1 MFSELTIIVGILIA
15 ALIGYYLTSHSFTY
29 IEAMT
34 DPDNKNNGI
43 GGGGGGGSGNIVD
56 IVAIAKKQTESTKT
70 AISDLNIKEQRASYN
85 TINDQ
90 LEQWVSAKM
99 IDAAKTI
106 SYKVNSKADTDEII
120 KLMTDLNSMKAFK
133 ATLDD
138 CAKFIDTH

>member
-1 MFSELTIIVGILIA
+1 MFSELTIIIGILIA

-29 IEAMT
+29 LEAMT
-34 DPDNKNNGI
+34 DPENKKNGD
-43 GGGGGGGSGNIVD
+43 GGSGSIVD
-56 IVAIAKKQTESTKT
+56 IVAIAKKQTETTKT

-85 TINDQ
+85 TMNDQ

-106 SYKVNSKADTDEII
+106 SYKVNSNADTDEIV

>member
-1 MFSELTIIVGILIA
+1 MFSELTIIIGILIA

-29 IEAMT
+29 LEAMT
-34 DPDNKNNGI
+34 DPENKKNGV
-43 GGGGGGGSGNIVD
+43 GGSGSSDIVD
-56 IVAIAKKQTESTKT
+56 IVAIAKKQTETTKT

-85 TINDQ
+85 TMNDQ

-99 IDAAKTI
+99 VNAAKTI
-106 SYKVNSKADTDEII
+106 SYKVNSNADTDEIV

-138 CAKFIDTH
+138 CAKFIDAH

>member
-34 DPDNKNNGI
+34 DPENKMNGV
-43 GGGGGGGSGNIVD
+43 GSGGGSDIVD
-56 IVAIAKKQTESTKT
+56 IVAIAKKQTETTKT

-99 IDAAKTI
+99 IDATKMI
-106 SYKVNSKADTDEII
+106 SYKVNSKANTDEIV

>member
-1 MFSELTIIVGILIA
+1 MFSELAIIIGILIA
-15 ALIGYYLTSHSFTY
+15 ALIGYYLTSHSLTY

-34 DPDNKNNGI
+34 DPENKKNGV
-43 GGGGGGGSGNIVD
+43 GRGDIVD
-56 IVAIAKKQTESTKT
+56 IVAIAKKQTETTKL

-106 SYKVNSKADTDEII
+106 SYKVNSKADADEIV
-120 KLMTDLNSMKAFK
+120 KLMTEMNSMKAFK

>member
-1 MFSELTIIVGILIA
+1 MFSEFAIIIGILIA
-15 ALIGYYLTSHSFTY
+15 ALIGYYLTSHSLTY

-34 DPDNKNNGI
+34 DPENKKNGV
-43 GGGGGGGSGNIVD
+43 GRGDIVD
-56 IVAIAKKQTESTKT
+56 IVAIAKKQTETTKL

-106 SYKVNSKADTDEII
+106 SYKVNSKADADEIV
-120 KLMTDLNSMKAFK
+120 KLMTEMNSMKAFK

>member
-1 MFSELTIIVGILIA
+1 MFSELTIIVGILIT
-15 ALIGYYLTSHSFTY
+15 ALIGYYLTSHSLTY

-34 DPDNKNNGI
+34 DPSNKTN
-43 GGGGGGGSGNIVD
+43 GGGGDIVD

-70 AISDLNIKEQRASYN
+70 VIDNLNIKEQRASYN

-106 SYKVNSKADTDEII
+106 SYKVNSKADTDEIV
-120 KLMTDLNSMKAFK
+120 KLMADMNSMRAFR

>member
-1 MFSELTIIVGILIA
+1 MFSELTIIIGILIT

-34 DPDNKNNGI
+34 DPENKKNGA
-43 GGGGGGGSGNIVD
+43 GGGGGGDIVD

-70 AISDLNIKEQRASYN
+70 AISDLNIKEQRSSYN

-106 SYKVNSKADTDEII
+106 SYKVNSKADTDEIV
-120 KLMTDLNSMKAFK
+120 KLMAEMNSMKAFK

>member
-1 MFSELTIIVGILIA
+1 MFSELTIIIGILIA

-29 IEAMT
+29 LEAMT
-34 DPDNKNNGI
+34 DPENKKNGD
-43 GGGGGGGSGNIVD
+43 GGSGSIVD
-56 IVAIAKKQTESTKT
+56 IVAIAKKQTETTKT

-85 TINDQ
+85 TMNDQ

-99 IDAAKTI
+99 VNAAKTI
-106 SYKVNSKADTDEII
+106 SYKVNSNADTDEIV

-138 CAKFIDTH
+138 CAKFIDAH

>member
-43 GGGGGGGSGNIVD
+43 GSGGTGNIVD

-106 SYKVNSKADTDEII
+106 SYKVNSKADTDEIV

>member
-1 MFSELTIIVGILIA
+1 MFSELTIIVGILIT
-15 ALIGYYLTSHSFTY
+15 ALIGYYITSHSFTY

-34 DPDNKNNGI
+34 DPDKKRSGGS
-43 GGGGGGGSGNIVD
+43 GGGGDIVD

-70 AISDLNIKEQRASYN
+70 AISDLNIKEQRTSYN

-106 SYKVNSKADTDEII
+106 SYKVNSKADTDEIV
-120 KLMTDLNSMKAFK
+120 KLITDLNSMKAFK

>member
-1 MFSELTIIVGILIA
+1 MFSEFAIIVGILIA
-15 ALIGYYLTSHSFTY
+15 ALIGYYLTSHSLTY

-34 DPDNKNNGI
+34 DPENKKNGV
-43 GGGGGGGSGNIVD
+43 GRGDIVD
-56 IVAIAKKQTESTKT
+56 IVAIAKKQTETTKL

-106 SYKVNSKADTDEII
+106 SYKVNSKADADEIV
-120 KLMTDLNSMKAFK
+120 KLMTEMNSMKAFK